1 MSTPPL
7 ACIVAAVARTFEVT
21 SASAI
26 DNAADNG
33 IAVNAAVMTMVA
45 DFCGL
50 DASETIIVS
59 SCSGARSV
67 SISRSKSRH
76 LKLRATLKVAR
87 ARKPA
92 DGANDNVNIS
102 FWSSSAAK
110 LNDNGGL
117 PPSVCK
123 TAASRAAAPKVTRN
137 SLVDDINN
145 SPTAVTVASAVAG
158 CVFGWSSSA
167 INEIVAVVSASEV
180 STKSVNAPSIVK
192 AAPAPGNKNK
202 E

>member
-1 MSTPPL
+1 M
-7 ACIVAAVARTFEVT
+7 T
-21 SASAI
+21 SAAAT

-33 IAVNAAVMTMVA
+33 IAVNAAVTTMVA
-45 DFCGL
+45 DFCGI
-50 DASETIIVS
+50 DASETIIVN

-87 ARKPA
+87 ARKGE
-92 DGANDNVNIS
+92 DGANDSENIS

-110 LNDNGGL
+110 LNDSGGL

-137 SLVDDINN
+137 SLVDDMNN
-145 SPTAVTVASAVAG
+145 APTAVTVAITVAG

-167 INEIVAVVSASEV
+167 INDIVAVVSLSEV
-180 STKSVNAPSIVK
+180 SAKSVSAPSIVK
-192 AAPAPGNKNK
+192 AAPAPGNKDK